1 MVAEVAAVA
10 TKSGFCPRFVGLF
23 PGIKSGARDNMAYL
37 KTLKDFTM
45 QKTMLILVLGAIV
58 LAIAFNP
65 EFIAGFWDGLPM
77 K

>member
-1 MVAEVAAVA
+1 
-10 TKSGFCPRFVGLF
+10 
-23 PGIKSGARDNMAYL
+23 
-37 KTLKDFTM
+37 
-45 QKTMLILVLGAIV
+45 MLTTRVILILGAIV

>member
-1 MVAEVAAVA
+1 
-10 TKSGFCPRFVGLF
+10 
-23 PGIKSGARDNMAYL
+23 MASL

-65 EFIAGFWDGLPM
+65 EFIAGFWDGFPM

>member
-1 MVAEVAAVA
+1 M
-10 TKSGFCPRFVGLF
+10 
-23 PGIKSGARDNMAYL
+23 L
-37 KTLKDFTM
+37 KTGA
-45 QKTMLILVLGAIV
+45 ILVLGAIV